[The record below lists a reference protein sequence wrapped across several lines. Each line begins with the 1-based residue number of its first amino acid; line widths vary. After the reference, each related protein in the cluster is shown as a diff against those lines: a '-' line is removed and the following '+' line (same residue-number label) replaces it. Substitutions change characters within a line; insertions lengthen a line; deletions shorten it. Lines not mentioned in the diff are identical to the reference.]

1 MIKIFRVVPLSKL
14 HIMFRGDLMTQRKK
28 KKKSNLFVGEIFFGT
43 EDREKLFTEAVAPY
57 YTPVKKE
64 KNKKIKEA

>member
-1 MIKIFRVVPLSKL
+1 MA
-14 HIMFRGDLMTQRKK
+14 KK
-28 KKKSNLFVGEIFFGT
+28 KQKRKSNLFLGEVFFGT

-57 YTPVKKE
+57 YTPVKPVKKE

>member
-1 MIKIFRVVPLSKL
+1 MNKKTSEPKL
-14 HIMFRGDLMTQRKK
+14 HIKK
-28 KKKSNLFVGEIFFGT
+28 KKKRNVFVGEEFFGT

-64 KNKKIKEA
+64 KNKK

>member
-1 MIKIFRVVPLSKL
+1 MA
-14 HIMFRGDLMTQRKK
+14 KK
-28 KKKSNLFVGEIFFGT
+28 KQKRKSNLFLGEVFFGT

>member
-1 MIKIFRVVPLSKL
+1 MNKKTSEPKL
-14 HIMFRGDLMTQRKK
+14 QIKK
-28 KKKSNLFVGEIFFGT
+28 KKKRNVFVGEEFFGT

-64 KNKKIKEA
+64 KNKK

>member
-1 MIKIFRVVPLSKL
+1 MA
-14 HIMFRGDLMTQRKK
+14 KK
-28 KKKSNLFVGEIFFGT
+28 KKKRKSNLFLGEVFFGT

-64 KNKKIKEA
+64 KNKKTKEA

>member
-1 MIKIFRVVPLSKL
+1 MNKKTSESKV
-14 HIMFRGDLMTQRKK
+14 QNKK
-28 KKKSNLFVGEIFFGT
+28 KRKSNLFLGEVFFGT

-64 KNKKIKEA
+64 KNKKNIHEKH

>member
-1 MIKIFRVVPLSKL
+1 MAKN
-14 HIMFRGDLMTQRKK
+14 KK
-28 KKKSNLFVGEIFFGT
+28 KRKSNLFVGEIYFGT

-64 KNKKIKEA
+64 KGKKIKEA

>member
-1 MIKIFRVVPLSKL
+1 MNKKTSESKV
-14 HIMFRGDLMTQRKK
+14 QSKK
-28 KKKSNLFVGEIFFGT
+28 KRKSNLFLGEVFFGT

-64 KNKKIKEA
+64 KNKKNKEA

>member
-1 MIKIFRVVPLSKL
+1 MNKKTSEPKV
-14 HIMFRGDLMTQRKK
+14 GAKK
-28 KKKSNLFVGEIFFGT
+28 KRKSNLFLGEVFFGT

-64 KNKKIKEA
+64 GNKED

>member
-1 MIKIFRVVPLSKL
+1 MNKKTSELKV
-14 HIMFRGDLMTQRKK
+14 GGKK
-28 KKKSNLFVGEIFFGT
+28 KRKSNLFLGEVFFGT

-64 KNKKIKEA
+64 KNQKNKEA

>member
-1 MIKIFRVVPLSKL
+1 MA
-14 HIMFRGDLMTQRKK
+14 KK
-28 KKKSNLFVGEIFFGT
+28 KQKRKSNLFLGEVFFGT

-64 KNKKIKEA
+64 KNKKNKEAWNFCFTFFEGQA